1 MMNDFW
7 QTVDFCP
14 VMDEVS
20 TNVLAEQLVRI
31 LFDNRLYDII
41 HGKYNE
47 LISSYGGCEDRFFTV
62 PAASYNA
69 SQMLRKHFDSCDRT
83 GSDLPVWVKL
93 KNLSERDC
101 TKRIMIV
108 AERPLRNTEAGKG
121 FSLSTPFGMHT
132 PMNEKNNEIVIEL
145 VKELLCKKALVYLT
159 DSIKIY
165 FSNDACNSKECYCA
179 CRAIFDFEM
188 KRFNPD
194 VVLAFGEVATKA
206 AVLQFFNPRFV
217 ANAVSDNPIQFP
229 KCQVWS
235 LVHPSKRTLSKVME
249 ELDVDTDAT
258 VGNRTQYVL
267 TNYYKK
273 VIEQIFGI
281 DKLEKKH

>member
-1 MMNDFW
+1 MCREA
-7 QTVDFCP
+7 TVRHGVRVRLLDG
-14 VMDEVS
+14 VGEH
-20 TNVLAEQLVRI
+20 QGLVRRQRDLAI
-31 LFDNRLYDII
+31 DGRLTDFLF
-41 HGKYNE
+41 
-47 LISSYGGCEDRFFTV
+47 
-62 PAASYNA
+62 A
-69 SQMLRKHFDSCDRT
+69 
-83 GSDLPVWVKL
+83 
-93 KNLSERDC
+93 
-101 TKRIMIV
+101 IV
-108 AERPLRNTEAGKG
+108 
-121 FSLSTPFGMHT
+121 
-132 PMNEKNNEIVIEL
+132 NEKNNEIVIEL

-206 AVLQFFNPRFV
+206 AALQSFNLRFV